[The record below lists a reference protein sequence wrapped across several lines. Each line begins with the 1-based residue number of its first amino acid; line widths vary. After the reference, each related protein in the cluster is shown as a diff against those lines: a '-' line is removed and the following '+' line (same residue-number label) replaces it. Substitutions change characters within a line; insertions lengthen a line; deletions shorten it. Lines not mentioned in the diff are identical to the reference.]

1 MNFRDPEVVGL
12 GVLGAGLIFL
22 PGRGLMWPALWFGAP
37 HVSLMISMAVGIF
50 LVVYFGVLQF
60 WKLASGDPLQ
70 PPLPA
75 LLALFLAVRLSVDC
89 ARMLMWR

>member
-1 MNFRDPEVVGL
+1 
-12 GVLGAGLIFL
+12 
-22 PGRGLMWPALWFGAP
+22 
-37 HVSLMISMAVGIF
+37 MISMAVGIF

>member
-1 MNFRDPEVVGL
+1 
-12 GVLGAGLIFL
+12 
-22 PGRGLMWPALWFGAP
+22 MWPARWFGAP
-37 HVSLMISMAVGIF
+37 RVSLMIAMAIVIF
-50 LVVYFGVLQF
+50 LVVYFGVLKF

-89 ARMLMWR
+89 ARMLMWL